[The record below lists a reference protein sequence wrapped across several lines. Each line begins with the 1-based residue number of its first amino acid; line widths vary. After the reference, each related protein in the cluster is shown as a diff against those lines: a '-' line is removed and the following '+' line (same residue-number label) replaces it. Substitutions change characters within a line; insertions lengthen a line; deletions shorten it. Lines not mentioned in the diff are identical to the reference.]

1 MKASTYKKYGSP
13 GVLELEDLEK
23 PTPKDNEV
31 LIKIYA
37 TTVNRTD
44 CAMLRAKPWIMR
56 LLTGLVNPKDPILGT
71 DFAGL
76 IEGVGNHVKTFKIG
90 DKVFGFEDSGLNS
103 HAQYLTLS
111 ENKAF
116 AIIPEETS
124 YKEAAACIEGAHY
137 AYNMIN
143 KVKLKRGD
151 EVLVNGATG
160 AIGSALVQLL
170 KYFGANITAIAN
182 TKNLDLIKSLG
193 ANRVI
198 DYTKED
204 FTLQDRTYN
213 FIFDAVGKSSF
224 PSCKRLLHRDGVYIS
239 SELGFMAQNLFF
251 ALSTGVIGKLTG
263 RSAHKKVIFPI
274 PYDCKRSV
282 LLIKKLM
289 EEGKFK
295 PVIDRQ
301 YPLERIAEA
310 FTYVEK
316 GEKTGNVIITMT
328 DNN

>member
-1 MKASTYKKYGSP
+1 MKASTYYKYGSP
-13 GVLELEDLEK
+13 GVLKLEDQEK

-37 TTVNRTD
+37 STVNRTD

-56 LLTGLVNPKDPILGT
+56 LLTGLINPKDPILGT

-116 AIIPEETS
+116 AIIPGETS
-124 YKEAAACIEGAHY
+124 YKEAAASIEGAHY

-170 KYFGANITAIAN
+170 KYLGADITAVAN
-182 TKNLDLIKSLG
+182 TKN
-193 ANRVI
+193 
-198 DYTKED
+198 
-204 FTLQDRTYN
+204 
-213 FIFDAVGKSSF
+213 
-224 PSCKRLLHRDGVYIS
+224 
-239 SELGFMAQNLFF
+239 
-251 ALSTGVIGKLTG
+251 
-263 RSAHKKVIFPI
+263 
-274 PYDCKRSV
+274 
-282 LLIKKLM
+282 
-289 EEGKFK
+289 
-295 PVIDRQ
+295 
-301 YPLERIAEA
+301 
-310 FTYVEK
+310 
-316 GEKTGNVIITMT
+316 
-328 DNN
+328 

>member
-1 MKASTYKKYGSP
+1 
-13 GVLELEDLEK
+13 
-23 PTPKDNEV
+23 
-31 LIKIYA
+31 
-37 TTVNRTD
+37 
-44 CAMLRAKPWIMR
+44 
-56 LLTGLVNPKDPILGT
+56 
-71 DFAGL
+71 L
-76 IEGVGNHVKTFKIG
+76 IEGVGDGVKTFKIG
-90 DKVFGFEDSGLNS
+90 DRVFGFEDTGLNS
-103 HAQYLTLS
+103 HAQYITLS

-116 AIIPEETS
+116 TIIPGETS
-124 YKEAAACIEGAHY
+124 YKEAAASIEGAHY

-160 AIGSALVQLL
+160 AIGSAVVQLL
-170 KYFGANITAIAN
+170 KDLGANITAVAN

-204 FTLQDRTYN
+204 FTLEDPTYSV
-213 FIFDAVGKSSF
+213 IIDAVGKSSF
-224 PSCKRLLHRDGVYIS
+224 PSCKRSLQRDGVYIS
-239 SELGFMAQNLFF
+239 SELGFMAQNIFF
-251 ALSTGVIGKLTG
+251 ALSTGILGKLSG
-263 RSAHKKVIFPI
+263 RSPRKKVIFPI